1 MEKQMFR
8 KTLELLESSNRLL
21 HCKEAVDPVYELGAV
36 LDYFNSEQ
44 PIVFSNVKG
53 HKVPVVG
60 GVFGERQI
68 YYDLMGVTKE
78 DRLHRIMNAI
88 ANPKPP
94 KILEKGPIQ
103 ENIITRNIDLGRM
116 FPIPKSNG
124 KDSERFITAGML
136 VVKDPETK
144 KTYMAVRRFQINEKD
159 EINALISGASPLLI
173 KQFNELEAQGKAL
186 ECALVLGYDAEY
198 LLASQISSE
207 KYGVD
212 KYHVDSALRGE
223 PLELVKCHS
232 VDIEVPAY
240 AEIVLEGYLVPN
252 KRVEE
257 GPFGELMGYY
267 GEVAPNPVMKI
278 QTVMHRNNPYFQHA
292 FPSPEEHLSNGLI
305 REVEVFSFVNNL
317 VDAKDVHVTVPGGC
331 RFHAIVQIKKKHEGD
346 GKTAIMGALGSSKDI
361 KHVVVV
367 DEDIDIYDNRD
378 VEIAL
383 ASRVQAGKDLVVIEG
398 ALGSGLE
405 ASHVAQGYT
414 DKIGIDATKPLGEK
428 GKLFERALIPG
439 YENIDIGKYFPDRKS
454 NSKGGH

>member
-1 MEKQMFR
+1 MERQMFR
-8 KTLELLESSNRLL
+8 KTLGLLEASDRLL
-21 HCKEAVDPVYELGAV
+21 HCHEPVDPIYELGAV
-36 LDYFNSEQ
+36 LDYFDSEK
-44 PIVFSNVKG
+44 PIVFSKVKG

-60 GVFGERQI
+60 GIFGERQI
-68 YYDLMGVTKE
+68 YYDLMGMTKE
-78 DRLHRIMNAI
+78 DRLERIMDAI

-94 KILEKGPIQ
+94 KLLEDGPIK
-103 ENIITRNIDLGRM
+103 ENIITRNIDIGRM

-124 KDSERFITAGML
+124 EDSERFITAGML

-159 EINALISGASPLLI
+159 EINALISGASPLLL
-173 KQFNELEAQGKAL
+173 KHFKELEEKRQPL

-232 VDIEVPAY
+232 VDLEVPAY
-240 AEIVLEGYLVPN
+240 AEMVFEGHLIPN
-252 KRVEE
+252 KRVDE

-278 QTVMHRNNPYFQHA
+278 QTVMHRNEPYFQHA
-292 FPSPEEHLSNGLI
+292 FPSREEHLSNGLI
-305 REVEVFSFVNNL
+305 REAEVFSYVNNL
-317 VDAKDVHVTVPGGC
+317 VDAKDVHITVGGGC
-331 RFHAIVQIKKKHEGD
+331 RFHGIIQIKKNHEGD
-346 GKTAIMGALGSSKDI
+346 PKTAIMGALGSSKDI

-367 DEDIDIYDNRD
+367 DEDIDIYNYKD
-378 VEIAL
+378 VELAL
-383 ASRVQAGKDLVVIEG
+383 ASRVQAGKDLVVIQG

-414 DKIGIDATKPLGEK
+414 DKIGIDGTKPLGEQ
-428 GKLFERALIPG
+428 GKFFERAVIPG
-439 YENIDIGKYFPDRKS
+439 YENIDIGKYFPDMK
-454 NSKGGH
+454 

>member
-1 MEKQMFR
+1 MERQMFR
-8 KTLELLESSNRLL
+8 KTLDQLRSSGRLWN
-21 HCKEAVDPVYELGAV
+21 CEKSVDPVYELGAV
-36 LDYFNSEQ
+36 LDYYNSEQ
-44 PIVFSNVKG
+44 PMIFNNVKG
-53 HKVPVVG
+53 HRVPVVG

-68 YYDLMGVTKE
+68 YYDLMGMTKE
-78 DRLHRIMNAI
+78 DRLQRIMDAI

-94 KILEKGPIQ
+94 KLLKNGPVQ
-103 ENIITRNIDLGRM
+103 ENIITRNIDIGKM

-159 EINALISGASPLLI
+159 EVNALISGASPLLLRHF
-173 KQFNELEAQGKAL
+173 KELEEKKQPL

-232 VDIEVPAY
+232 VDLEVPAF

-305 REVEVFSFVNNL
+305 REAEVFSYVNNL

-331 RFHAIVQIKKKHEGD
+331 RFHALIQIRKKQEGD
-346 GKTAIMGALGSSKDI
+346 PKTAIMGALGSSKDI
-361 KHVVVV
+361 KHVMVV

-383 ASRVQAGKDLVVIEG
+383 ASRVQGGKDLVLIQG

-405 ASHVAQGYT
+405 ASHVAQGHT

-428 GKLFERALIPG
+428 GKLFERAVIPG
-439 YENIDIGKYFPDRKS
+439 YEDIDIREYFPDRK
-454 NSKGGH
+454 

>member
-21 HCKEAVDPVYELGAV
+21 HCKEPVDPIYELGAV
-36 LDYFNSEQ
+36 LDYFDSER
-44 PIVFSNVKG
+44 PILFSNVKG
-53 HKVPVVG
+53 HSVPVVG

-68 YYDLMGVTKE
+68 YYDLMGVTRE
-78 DRLHRIMNAI
+78 DRLERVMDAI

-94 KILEKGPIQ
+94 KILPSGPIQ
-103 ENIITRNIDLGRM
+103 ENIITRNIDIGKM

-159 EINALISGASPLLI
+159 EINALISGASPLLL
-173 KQFNELEAQGKAL
+173 KHFKELEEKRQPM
-186 ECALVLGYDAEY
+186 ECAVVLGYDAEY

-232 VDIEVPAY
+232 IDLEVPAY
-240 AEIVLEGYLVPN
+240 AEMVLEGHLIPN

-278 QTVMHRNNPYFQHA
+278 QTIMHRNNPYFQHA
-292 FPSPEEHLSNGLI
+292 FPSREEHLSNGLI
-305 REVEVFSFVNNL
+305 REVEIFTYVNNL

-331 RFHAIVQIKKKHEGD
+331 RFHAVIQINKRHPGD

-361 KHVVVV
+361 KHVVIV
-367 DEDIDIYDNRD
+367 DEDIDIYNYKD
-378 VEIAL
+378 VELAL
-383 ASRVQAGKDLVVIEG
+383 ASRVQVSKDLVVIEG

-405 ASHVAQGYT
+405 ASHVAQGTT
-414 DKIGIDATKPLGEK
+414 DKLGIDATKPLGEK
-428 GKLFERALIPG
+428 AKLFERAFIPG
-439 YENIDIGKYFPDRKS
+439 YEELDIGKYFPDMK
-454 NSKGGH
+454 

>member
-1 MEKQMFR
+1 MERQMFR
-8 KTLELLESSNRLL
+8 KTLEKLRSSGRLW
-21 HCKEAVDPVYELGAV
+21 HCQKTVDPIYELGAV
-36 LDYFNSEQ
+36 LDYYNSEQ
-44 PIVFSNVKG
+44 PMVFTQVKG

-68 YYDLMGVTKE
+68 YYDLMGMTRE
-78 DRLHRIMNAI
+78 DRLQRIMDGI

-94 KILEKGPIQ
+94 KVLREGPVK
-103 ENIITRNIDLGRM
+103 ENIITRNIDIGKM

-159 EINALISGASPLLI
+159 EINALISGASPLLLQHF
-173 KQFNELEAQGKAL
+173 KELEDRKEPM

-232 VDIEVPAY
+232 VDLEVPAF
-240 AEIVLEGYLVPN
+240 AEIVLEGHLVPN

-278 QTVMHRNNPYFQHA
+278 QTVMHRNDPYFQHA

-305 REVEVFSFVNNL
+305 REAEVFSYVNNL
-317 VDAKDVHVTVPGGC
+317 VDARDVHVTVPGGC
-331 RFHAIVQIKKKHEGD
+331 RFHAIVQIRKKHEGD
-346 GKTAIMGALGSSKDI
+346 PKTAIMGALASSKDI

-367 DEDIDIYDNRD
+367 DEDIDIYNNRD

-383 ASRVQAGKDLVVIEG
+383 ASRVQAGKDLVVIQG

-405 ASHVAQGYT
+405 ASHVAQGHT

-428 GKLFERALIPG
+428 GKLFERAVIPG
-439 YENIDIGKYFPDRKS
+439 YEKIDIRQYFPDRK
-454 NSKGGH
+454 